1 MTKWL
6 SIVGVGEGGLDDL
19 APAARALID
28 TAEVLVG
35 GKRHLAMVPE
45 AADDNR
51 ERLHWPSPFDT
62 LAQEIAKRR
71 GQRVC
76 ILATGD
82 PMSYGVGAK
91 LAHRFPVAEMTI
103 LPSPSAFALAY
114 ARLGWSAP
122 DTALLSIHGRPLEAL
137 HPAVQPGARLLVLTS
152 GREAPGE
159 VAALLRAR
167 GYGGSRMIALER
179 MGGARERRVE
189 ATAADW
195 PAGAVEDFHTLAIE
209 CVADPGAALLSTA
222 PGLPDGAFQ
231 HDGQLTKR
239 EIRATTLAALAPV
252 PDQLL
257 WDVGAGC
264 GSVAIEWMRA
274 GARARAVAIERKR
287 ARAALIA
294 ANAAALGTPLLQV
307 VEGEAPG
314 ALDALNDD
322 PDAIF
327 VGGGVSAVGLLDA
340 CWTRLK
346 PGGRLVA
353 NAVTLEGERALMT
366 WREQSGGDLSRLAIS
381 RAEPVG
387 GFTGWRPLMPVTQLA
402 AVKP

>member
-1 MTKWL
+1 MTVWL

-19 APAARALID
+19 TPAARALID

-45 AADDNR
+45 AGDR
-51 ERLHWPSPFDT
+51 QERLAWPSPFDT

-76 ILATGD
+76 VLATGD
-82 PMSYGVGAK
+82 PMTYGVGAK
-91 LAHRFPVAEMTI
+91 LARQFPIDEITI
-103 LPSPSAFALAY
+103 LPSPSAFSLAC

-122 DTALLSIHGRPLEAL
+122 DTALLSIHGRPLETL

-152 GREAPGE
+152 GREAPAE

-167 GYGGSRMIALER
+167 GYGPSRMIALER
-179 MGGARERRVE
+179 MGGKQERRVE
-189 ATAADW
+189 GRADDW
-195 PAGAVEDFHTLAIE
+195 PVGAVEDFHTLAIE
-209 CVADPGAALLSTA
+209 CVAEPGAAPLSTA
-222 PGLPDGAFQ
+222 PGLPDEAFR

-239 EIRATTLAALAPV
+239 EIRAATIAALAPV

-274 GARARAVAIERKR
+274 AARARAVAVERKPE
-287 ARAALIA
+287 RAALIA

-307 VEGEAPG
+307 VEGEAPA
-314 ALDALNDD
+314 ALDALDD

-327 VGGGVSAVGLLDA
+327 IGGGVSAAGLLDA
-340 CWTRLK
+340 CWARLK

>member
-6 SIVGVGEGGLDDL
+6 SIVGVGEGGLEEL
-19 APAARALID
+19 SPAARSLID

-35 GKRHLAMVPE
+35 GRRHLAMIPE
-45 AADDNR
+45 DPDDRR

-62 LAQEIAKRR
+62 LAEEIAKRR

-76 ILATGD
+76 VLASGD
-82 PMSYGVGAK
+82 PMNYGVGAK
-91 LAHRFPVAEMTI
+91 LARLYPIDDMTI
-103 LPSPSAFALAY
+103 LPSPSAFSLAC

-122 DTALLSIHGRPLEAL
+122 DTALLSIHGRPLESL
-137 HPAVQPGARLLVLTS
+137 HPAVQPGARLLALTS
-152 GREAPGE
+152 GREAPAE

-167 GYGGSRMIALER
+167 GYGPSRMIALER
-179 MGGARERRVE
+179 MGGPKERRIE
-189 ATAADW
+189 GTADDW

-209 CVADPGAALLSTA
+209 CIAEPGAALLSTV
-222 PGLPDGAFQ
+222 PGLPDEAFQ

-239 EIRATTLAALAPV
+239 EVRAATLAALAPV

-274 GARARAVAIERKR
+274 AARTRAVAVERR
-287 ARAALIA
+287 PDRVALIA
-294 ANAAALGTPLLQV
+294 ANAAALGTPLLEV
-307 VEGEAPG
+307 VEAEAPA
-314 ALDALNDD
+314 ALDGLED

-327 VGGGVSAVGLLDA
+327 LGGGVGTPGLLAD
-340 CWTRLK
+340 CWARLK

-353 NAVTLEGERALMT
+353 NAVTLEGEQSLLAWRAVN
-366 WREQSGGDLSRLAIS
+366 GGDLIRLAIS

-387 GFTGWRPLMPVTQLA
+387 GLTGWRPLMPVTQLA
-402 AVKP
+402 AVKS

>member
-19 APAARALID
+19 TPAARALID

-35 GKRHLAMVPE
+35 GERHLAMVP
-45 AADDNR
+45 DDAGDR
-51 ERLHWPSPFDT
+51 QERLAWPSPFDT

-76 ILATGD
+76 VLATGD
-82 PMSYGVGAK
+82 PMTYGVGAK
-91 LAHRFPVAEMTI
+91 LARQFPIDEIAI
-103 LPSPSAFALAY
+103 LPSPSAFSLAC

-122 DTALLSIHGRPLEAL
+122 DTALLSIHGRPLETL

-152 GREAPGE
+152 GREAPAE

-167 GYGGSRMIALER
+167 GYGPSRMIALER
-179 MGGARERRVE
+179 MGGKQERRVE
-189 ATAADW
+189 GRADDW
-195 PAGAVEDFHTLAIE
+195 PVGAVEDFHTLAIE
-209 CVADPGAALLSTA
+209 CVAEPGAAPLSTA
-222 PGLPDGAFQ
+222 PGLPDEAFR

-239 EIRATTLAALAPV
+239 EIRAATIAALAPV

-274 GARARAVAIERKR
+274 AARARAVAVERKPE
-287 ARAALIA
+287 RAALIA

-307 VEGEAPG
+307 VEGEAPA
-314 ALDALNDD
+314 ALDALDD

-327 VGGGVSAVGLLDA
+327 IGGGVSAAGLLDA
-340 CWTRLK
+340 CWARLK